1 MGRLSDYAT
10 LLVEWQARMNL
21 VGPATLPHLWARHFL
36 DSAQLLDH
44 APGRPLDWLD
54 LGSGAGFPGL
64 VIAIMRPDVT
74 MTLVE
79 SRAKKCAFLK
89 AVAER
94 CGVADRVTVLG
105 ERAEALPPARF
116 DVISARALASLAPLF
131 GWGLRFAE
139 SDPLW
144 LLPKGASV
152 ESELA
157 EARKTFGFSAPL
169 SPSLKLAER
178 RGGEGVGRAGQS
190 RWR

>member
-1 MGRLSDYAT
+1 MGGLSDYAT
-10 LLVEWQARMNL
+10 LLVEGQARMNL

-89 AVAER
+89 AVEER
-94 CGVADRVTVLG
+94 RGVADGVTVLA

-116 DVISARALASLAPLF
+116 DVISASSLARLSQQLH
-131 GWGLRFAE
+131 GNDHGRTR
-139 SDPLW
+139 
-144 LLPKGASV
+144 LPN
-152 ESELA
+152 
-157 EARKTFGFSAPL
+157 
-169 SPSLKLAER
+169 
-178 RGGEGVGRAGQS
+178 
-190 RWR
+190 